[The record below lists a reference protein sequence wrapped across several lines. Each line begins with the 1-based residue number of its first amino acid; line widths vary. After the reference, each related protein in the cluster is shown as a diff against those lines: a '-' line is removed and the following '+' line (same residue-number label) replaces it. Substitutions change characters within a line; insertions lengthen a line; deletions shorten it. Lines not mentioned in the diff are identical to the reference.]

1 MVKEEKWPE
10 RGEIV
15 LGTVVRVNP
24 YSAFIALEEYD
35 NKEGMIHIS
44 EVAGKW
50 VRDIR
55 KFVKVGDKIVVKVM
69 DVDREKKHISL
80 SLKRVRKYDSEEKMR
95 EYKKKLKAEKMLK
108 SLAGKL
114 NLSVED
120 VNKKIAAEIEEKFGN
135 VFDAFQMSL
144 TPQGYDM
151 LIRKGISKDIAE
163 AIKSIAEEQLEIK
176 EANIKKVI
184 ELKSYK
190 PDGINTIKKILGETK
205 KDFGLEIRY
214 ISAPKYSMG
223 MKTKNAKAG
232 ERKIKEASEYII
244 KRIEENGGEG
254 KVE

>member
-1 MVKEEKWPE
+1 MVKEEKWPQ

-15 LGTVVRVNP
+15 IGTVVRVNP

-69 DVDREKKHISL
+69 DVDSEKRHIAL

-120 VNKKIAAEIEEKFGN
+120 VNKKIAAEIEDKFGN

-151 LIRKGISKDIAE
+151 LIRKGISKDITE
-163 AIKSIAEEQLEIK
+163 AIKNIAEEQLEIK

-184 ELKSYK
+184 VLKSYK

-205 KDFGLEIRY
+205 KEFGLEIKY
-214 ISAPKYSMG
+214 ISAPKYSLG
-223 MKTKNAKAG
+223 MRTKNAKAG

>member
-1 MVKEEKWPE
+1 MTNQEKWPE
-10 RGEIV
+10 RGELVI
-15 LGTVVRVNP
+15 GTVVRVNP

-44 EVAGKW
+44 EIAGKW

-55 KFVKVGDKIVVKVM
+55 KFVKVGDKIVAKVM
-69 DVDREKKHISL
+69 DVDREKKHIAL

-114 NLSVED
+114 NMNLEE
-120 VNKKIAAEIEEKFGN
+120 VNSKIATEIEEKFGS

-151 LIRKGISKDIAE
+151 LIRKGINE
-163 AIKSIAEEQLEIK
+163 NFVNAIKSIAEEQLEIK
-176 EANIKKVI
+176 EASIKKIV
-184 ELKSYK
+184 ELKSYA
-190 PDGINTIKKILGETK
+190 PDGISAIKKILSDAK
-205 KDFGLEIRY
+205 KEFSLEIKY
-214 ISAPKYSMG
+214 VSAPRYSLTF
-223 MKTKNAKAG
+223 KTKNAKAG
-232 ERKIKEASEYII
+232 ERKIKEASDYII
-244 KRIEENGGEG
+244 KRIEESGGEG

>member
-1 MVKEEKWPE
+1 MVKEERWPQ

-15 LGTVVRVNP
+15 IGTVVRVNP

-69 DVDREKKHISL
+69 DVDSEKRHIAL

-120 VNKKIAAEIEEKFGN
+120 VNKKIAAEIEDKFGN

-151 LIRKGISKDIAE
+151 LIRKGISKDITE
-163 AIKSIAEEQLEIK
+163 AIKNIAEEQLEIK

-184 ELKSYK
+184 VLKSYK
-190 PDGINTIKKILGETK
+190 PDGINTIKKILVETK
-205 KDFGLEIRY
+205 KEFGLEIKY
-214 ISAPKYSMG
+214 ISAPRYSIG
-223 MKTKNAKAG
+223 MRTKSAKAG